1 MNQTS
6 VCFDTETTG
15 IDALNAE
22 LVGMSFFESILCSI
36 CENQEEA
43 LFY

>member
-1 MNQTS
+1 
-6 VCFDTETTG
+6 
-15 IDALNAE
+15 LNAE

-43 LFY
+43 LFYW